1 MDFRNRFHGDARRK
15 VANQEANSE
24 LLMMRTSF
32 FAPFLQTTLMAV
44 TLAFLVANPQAGMVA
59 SGGSLNHA
67 RKDINGQEFFYS
79 KAYKGKNLF
88 SPRDCQGHQIFETSS
103 AGLSM
108 HHW

>member
-1 MDFRNRFHGDARRK
+1 
-15 VANQEANSE
+15 
-24 LLMMRTSF
+24 
-32 FAPFLQTTLMAV
+32 MAV

-88 SPRDCQGHQIFETSS
+88 SPRDCQGHSKRHLQDCQCIIGKRSS
-103 AGLSM
+103 ISQT
-108 HHW
+108 